1 MLRNKELGKYL
12 CQTCHTVRDVLR
24 LINENQAGVAFL
36 VDDTQRLQRAI
47 TDGDIRRAILAGHS
61 VDSTIDCIG
70 PAPEG
75 RPPTVAGLDES
86 PAAIRQTMQRASV
99 RQIPIVDHEYRVVD
113 IILLDDL
120 LLSDQPP
127 VNAVV
132 MAGGFGTRLRPL
144 TEDLPKPMLPVGDRP
159 LLERIISQL
168 STAGIYGVSVTT
180 HFLPEVIKQHFGDG
194 SEFGVDMNYVHE
206 ETPLGTAG
214 ALRMIPRPEGPLLV
228 MNGDIL
234 TSIDFR
240 NMTNFHNEHEADLT
254 LAVRPYD
261 VYVPYGVVE
270 TEGQFLRK
278 LVEKPTYTHFVN
290 AGIYLLSPDAFDF
303 LGTEGRLDMTQLV
316 DRLIKSGRNV
326 VTFPVTE
333 YWLDIGHIDDY
344 NRAQRDAAEGLV

>member
-1 MLRNKELGKYL
+1 MPKKRNVESYL
-12 CQTCHTVRDVLR
+12 CQSTNSIRDILR

-36 VDDTQRLQRAI
+36 VDENQTLLRAI
-47 TDGDIRRAILAGHS
+47 TDGDIRRAILNGKNVDHS
-61 VDSTIDCIG
+61 LEATG
-70 PAPEG
+70 FTEEG
-75 RPPTVAGLDES
+75 RVPTVAGLEES
-86 PAAIRQTMQRASV
+86 PATIRQLMQKDAV
-99 RQIPIVDHEYRVVD
+99 RQIPIVDANFRIVD
-113 IILLDDL
+113 IVMLDEL
-120 LLSDQPP
+120 ILSDDPP

-144 TEDLPKPMLPVGDRP
+144 TEDLPKPMLPIGDRP
-159 LLERIISQL
+159 LLERIVSQL
-168 STAGIYGVSVTT
+168 STAGIFGVSVTT
-180 HFLPEVIKQHFGDG
+180 HFLPDIIEQHFGDG
-194 SEFGVDMNYVHE
+194 SSFGVEMNYIHE

-214 ALRMIPRPEGPLLV
+214 ALRMIPKPEGPVLV

-240 NMTNFHNEHEADLT
+240 NMTNFHTEHEADLT

-270 TEGQFLRK
+270 TEGQYLRK

-290 AGIYLLSPDAFDF
+290 AGIYLLSPSAFEF
-303 LGTEGRLDMTQLV
+303 LGTEGRLDMTQLI

-333 YWLDIGHIDDY
+333 YWLDIGHMDDY